1 MEAITRYITEKLNEH
16 PDEMSRQY
24 EVGLTKMITASNT
37 PLNIDDVLG
46 LIDDPNSPDDLRY
59 ACFVM
64 ATIWYRHMKD
74 MENVENLIRRYQ
86 DQFSPHHPSFT
97 HYRLLAYV
105 DSGYRENWRDILK
118 QAEDNARRM
127 NNSGA
132 QHMFAEF
139 TAMFFESDHM
149 DASAQ
154 ERKMWLDKGITQV
167 NRALSENAGYA
178 KFYSTK
184 GRLFCLKEL
193 YDEADHYVNLAIEKE
208 DSSRKDYAIRI
219 GNYQAVLMR
228 IQQQKNIQELRREL
242 EHHQSAQQEMFEQI
256 KDKADEINGSLMRN
270 LEYLG
275 IFAGII
281 SFTIGSL
288 SLANGASKYSLIGA
302 GALILILFGA
312 LVGTYGLFDII
323 IHGYKRK
330 ERKKYGIV
338 LICTLLLILGGFL
351 ICWNI

>member
-178 KFYSTK
+178 KFNSTK
-184 GRLFCLKEL
+184 GRLFCLKEH
-193 YDEADHYVNLAIEKE
+193 YDEADHYVNLAIE
-208 DSSRKDYAIRI
+208 
-219 GNYQAVLMR
+219 
-228 IQQQKNIQELRREL
+228 
-242 EHHQSAQQEMFEQI
+242 
-256 KDKADEINGSLMRN
+256 
-270 LEYLG
+270 
-275 IFAGII
+275 
-281 SFTIGSL
+281 
-288 SLANGASKYSLIGA
+288 
-302 GALILILFGA
+302 
-312 LVGTYGLFDII
+312 
-323 IHGYKRK
+323 
-330 ERKKYGIV
+330 
-338 LICTLLLILGGFL
+338 
-351 ICWNI
+351 

>member
-46 LIDDPNSPDDLRY
+46 MIDDPNSPDDLRY

-105 DSGYRENWRDILK
+105 DSGYRENWREILK

-132 QHMFAEF
+132 Q
-139 TAMFFESDHM
+139 
-149 DASAQ
+149 Q
-154 ERKMWLDKGITQV
+154 L
-167 NRALSENAGYA
+167 
-178 KFYSTK
+178 
-184 GRLFCLKEL
+184 
-193 YDEADHYVNLAIEKE
+193 
-208 DSSRKDYAIRI
+208 
-219 GNYQAVLMR
+219 
-228 IQQQKNIQELRREL
+228 
-242 EHHQSAQQEMFEQI
+242 
-256 KDKADEINGSLMRN
+256 
-270 LEYLG
+270 
-275 IFAGII
+275 
-281 SFTIGSL
+281 
-288 SLANGASKYSLIGA
+288 
-302 GALILILFGA
+302 
-312 LVGTYGLFDII
+312 
-323 IHGYKRK
+323 
-330 ERKKYGIV
+330 
-338 LICTLLLILGGFL
+338 
-351 ICWNI
+351 

>member
-37 PLNIDDVLG
+37 PLNIDDVLR

-105 DSGYRENWRDILK
+105 DSGYRENWREILK

-154 ERKMWLDKGITQV
+154 EREMWLDKGITQV
-167 NRALSENAGYA
+167 NRALSEDAGYA

-256 KDKADEINGSLMRN
+256 KD
-270 LEYLG
+270 
-275 IFAGII
+275 
-281 SFTIGSL
+281 
-288 SLANGASKYSLIGA
+288 
-302 GALILILFGA
+302 
-312 LVGTYGLFDII
+312 
-323 IHGYKRK
+323 
-330 ERKKYGIV
+330 
-338 LICTLLLILGGFL
+338 
-351 ICWNI
+351 

>member
-37 PLNIDDVLG
+37 PLNIDDVLR
-46 LIDDPNSPDDLRY
+46 LIGDPNSPDDLRY

-167 NRALSENAGYA
+167 NRAISGDAGYA

-193 YDEADHYVNLAIEKE
+193 YDEADHYVKLAIEKE
-208 DSSRKDYAIRI
+208 DSRRMDYAIRI

-330 ERKKYGIV
+330 ERKKYAIA

>member
-1 MEAITRYITEKLNEH
+1 MKRILLYVSALLLFAFVCMPSL
-16 PDEMSRQY
+16 PDAELLSQY
-24 EVGLTKMITASNT
+24 E
-37 PLNIDDVLG
+37 
-46 LIDDPNSPDDLRY
+46 RE
-59 ACFVM
+59 
-64 ATIWYRHMKD
+64 MKK
-74 MENVENLIRRYQ
+74 VEVKGAVK
-86 DQFSPHHPSFT
+86 HPGV
-97 HYRLLAYV
+97 YELPWDA
-105 DSGYRENWRDILK
+105 
-118 QAEDNARRM
+118 DNAALIELAGGAADDADLSAVALTQTLTHEGVLVVPEKREKQRISLNSATLEELDELNGVGMAIAQRIIDYRRIKP
-127 NNSGA
+127 
-132 QHMFAEF
+132 
-139 TAMFFESDHM
+139 FETLEEIM
-149 DASAQ
+149 
-154 ERKMWLDKGITQV
+154 EVKGI
-167 NRALSENAGYA
+167 G
-178 KFYSTK
+178 
-184 GRLFCLKEL
+184 
-193 YDEADHYVNLAIEKE
+193 EK
-208 DSSRKDYAIRI
+208 
-219 GNYQAVLMR
+219 
-228 IQQQKNIQELRREL
+228 
-242 EHHQSAQQEMFEQI
+242 MFEQI

>member
-1 MEAITRYITEKLNEH
+1 
-16 PDEMSRQY
+16 
-24 EVGLTKMITASNT
+24 
-37 PLNIDDVLG
+37 
-46 LIDDPNSPDDLRY
+46 
-59 ACFVM
+59 
-64 ATIWYRHMKD
+64 
-74 MENVENLIRRYQ
+74 
-86 DQFSPHHPSFT
+86 
-97 HYRLLAYV
+97 
-105 DSGYRENWRDILK
+105 
-118 QAEDNARRM
+118 
-127 NNSGA
+127 
-132 QHMFAEF
+132 
-139 TAMFFESDHM
+139 MFFESDHM

-154 ERKMWLDKGITQV
+154 EREMWLDKGITQV
-167 NRALSENAGYA
+167 NRALSEDAGYA

-242 EHHQSAQQEMFEQI
+242 EHHQSAQKEMFEQI

-330 ERKKYGIV
+330 ERKKYAIA

>member
-118 QAEDNARRM
+118 QAEDNACRM

-167 NRALSENAGYA
+167 NRAISGDAGYA

-193 YDEADHYVNLAIEKE
+193 YDEADHYVKLAIEKE
-208 DSSRKDYAIRI
+208 DSRRMDYAIRI

-228 IQQQKNIQELRREL
+228 IQQRKNIQALRREL
-242 EHHQSAQQEMFEQI
+242 EHHQSAQQEMYEQI

-330 ERKKYGIV
+330 EII